1 MLKFFGG
8 GLKTIAEQNG
18 TLAVP
23 DGNFSPLIICDEE
36 RLIGSFS
43 NSIFP
48 NNGFCQRR

>member
-1 MLKFFGG
+1 MLKFWR
-8 GLKTIAEQNG
+8 GLKNVAVENE
-18 TLAVP
+18 TLAAP

-48 NNGFCQRR
+48 NNGFCQCR